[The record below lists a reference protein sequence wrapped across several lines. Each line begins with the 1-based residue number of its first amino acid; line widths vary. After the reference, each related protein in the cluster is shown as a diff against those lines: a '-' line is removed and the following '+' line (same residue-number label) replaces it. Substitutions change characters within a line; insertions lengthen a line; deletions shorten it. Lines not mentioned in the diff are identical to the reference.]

1 MSILQNFTNSSYKFY
16 PAYLS
21 IGKEW
26 VIVYHVFNPYTNE
39 MQRYRMRLNH
49 IKSVTERRKI
59 ARTLITEINNKLF
72 NGWNPCIKEENK
84 VMFITM
90 FDLIALYKK
99 SKFAELEDNS
109 KRSYE
114 SFLQKLSLYVE
125 KINKEMYAHNFSAIH
140 ASNIMLSI
148 KEKVSHRTYNNYLQF
163 FKILF
168 NWFVE
173 HNYMQVNPFAKL
185 QPVSKKLC
193 KKKRISFTRKE
204 IHDLVEFLNKK
215 HPRFSVVCQLIYYC
229 LLRPDDIVELRKSSF
244 DLERN
249 LIYIRAEETKNQK
262 DSYRVIPSVM
272 DETLKSLGIEDMKDT
287 DYLFGDTK
295 NYSLLP
301 SSKQLCPRKLSR
313 IWSDFVRP
321 KMNWGMEYQLY
332 GLKDTGI
339 TNMLADGISPA
350 FVQGQ
355 ADHYSLEVTNKYVH
369 TRTPEGY
376 EQIRNMMK
384 KI

>member
-26 VIVYHVFNPYTNE
+26 VIVYYVFNPYTNE
-39 MQRYRMRLNH
+39 MQRFRMRINR
-49 IKSVTERRKI
+49 IKSITERRKV
-59 ARTLITEINNKLF
+59 ARTIITEINQKLY

-84 VMFITM
+84 VMFTSM
-90 FDLIALYKK
+90 LELIELYKK
-99 SKFAELEDNS
+99 SKFSELEPNS

-114 SFLQKLSLYVE
+114 SFLQKLKVYIEFV
-125 KINKEMYAHNFSAIH
+125 NTNMYAHDFTPVH
-140 ASNIMLSI
+140 ASAFMLNI
-148 KEKVSHRTYNNYLQF
+148 KKRVGHRTYNNYLQF
-163 FKILF
+163 CKILF

-173 HNYMQVNPFAKL
+173 HDYMQVNPFAKL
-185 QPVSKKLC
+185 QPVRKKLC
-193 KKKRISFTRKE
+193 KKKRISFTREE
-204 IHDLVEFLNKK
+204 IHHLIDFLDKK

-229 LLRPDDIVELRKSSF
+229 LLRPDDIVELKKSSF
-244 DLERN
+244 DLDRN
-249 LIYIRAEETKNQK
+249 LIYIRAEETKNQH

-272 DETLKSLGIEDMKDT
+272 DEIIRNLNIEKLT
-287 DYLFGDTK
+287 ESDYLFSDTK
-295 NYSLLP
+295 NYGLMP
-301 SSKQLCPRKLSR
+301 GKVKLCPRKFSR
-313 IWSDFVRP
+313 MWSSIVRP
-321 KMNWGMEYQLY
+321 VMKWGLEYQLY

-355 ADHYSLEVTNKYVH
+355 ADHSSLEVTNKYVH

-376 EQIRNMMK
+376 EEIRNLMK

>member
-84 VMFITM
+84 VLFISILEL
-90 FDLIALYKK
+90 FELYRK
-99 SKFAELEDNS
+99 SKFTELEPNS

-114 SFLQKLSLYVE
+114 SFLLKLKFYVE
-125 KINKEMYAHNFSAIH
+125 SVNTEMYAHDFTPVH
-140 ASNIMLSI
+140 ASTFMLNI
-148 KEKVSHRTYNNYLQF
+148 KKKVGHRTYNNYLQF
-163 FKILF
+163 CKILF

-173 HNYMQVNPFAKL
+173 HDYMQVNPFAKL

-193 KKKRISFTRKE
+193 KKKRISFTREE
-204 IHDLVEFLNKK
+204 IHHLIDFLDKK

-229 LLRPDDIVELRKSSF
+229 LLRPDDIVELKKSSF
-244 DLERN
+244 DLDRN
-249 LIYIRAEETKNQK
+249 LIYIRAEETKNQH
-262 DSYRVIPSVM
+262 DSSRVIPSVM
-272 DETLKSLGIEDMKDT
+272 DEILRNLNIEKLT
-287 DYLFGDTK
+287 ESDYLFSDTK
-295 NYSLLP
+295 NYGLMP
-301 SSKQLCPRKLSR
+301 GKVKLCPRKFSR
-313 IWSDFVRP
+313 MWSSIVRP
-321 KMNWGMEYQLY
+321 AMKWGLEYQLY